1 MTMPWRLY
9 GCDCHGVV
17 FIVFPLRVRAR
28 EGEVGGRVDVH
39 VVQGNRGKDDGGP
52 GLCVCALG
60 EVAR

>member
-1 MTMPWRLY
+1 M
-9 GCDCHGVV
+9 
-17 FIVFPLRVRAR
+17 FPLRVRAR

-52 GLCVCALG
+52 GLCVCASG